1 MTVGRRVAGVGAG
14 VALVAAGWV
23 LGATADTPW
32 QDVTGT
38 VLRLG
43 GLVLALASALWPRSG
58 GTPRDDGELVT
69 VRVTD
74 VGPAPVQTLHALRQ
88 HAPQG
93 WFVPPS
99 ELVGADVPVVAGG
112 RAALG
117 ARLAALGA
125 RVEDV
130 PPPGPSTTT
139 G

>member
-14 VALVAAGWV
+14 VVLAAAGWA
-23 LGATADTPW
+23 LGAAADAPW
-32 QDVTGT
+32 HEVVGT

-43 GLVLALASALWPRSG
+43 GFVLALALALWPRSG
-58 GTPRDDGELVT
+58 GTPHDDGELVT

-74 VGPAPVQTLHALRQ
+74 AGPAPVQTLHALRQ

-99 ELVGADVPVVAGG
+99 ELVGADVLVVAAG

-130 PPPGPSTTT
+130 PPPGPSPTT